1 MNNNM
6 NFAEFFSGASGLGE
20 GFISEGFNPI
30 ATVEVNKHCCETLKT
45 RSAYHYLM
53 NNNNADTYND
63 YLKGKID
70 KDALYSQI
78 PKEVLSQTIHQ
89 EINADNME
97 GIKDSIREQLGSQKL
112 DVILGGPPCQAYSI
126 IGKFKNGY
134 KANDHRL
141 YLYKFY
147 ISFLKEFQ
155 PKIFLFE
162 NVLGLL
168 SLNKGNLFNTIKQ
181 EFEKAG
187 YNIAYKVLDAS
198 QYGVLQKRKRVI
210 LIGIKKYLAI
220 EFNFDLILEE
230 KNQYLVKDLL
240 QDLPKLRTG
249 KYSKKYATETND
261 YLKKF
266 NIRNEQ
272 DNILTCHQSRPH
284 NERDLEIYK
293 IVVQAWNSS
302 KERLKYSKLPSELIT
317 HKNIKSFLDR
327 FKVVAGNMPYSHTMV
342 AHIAKDGHHYIHPDI
357 QQNRS
362 LTVREAA
369 RIQSFPDNYFFEGP
383 RTAQFT
389 QVGNAVP
396 PILSRALAKQIR
408 KLL

>member
-1 MNNNM
+1 MSKNM
-6 NFAEFFSGASGLGE
+6 NFIELFAGASGLGE

-30 ATVEVNKHCCETLKT
+30 ATVEINKHCCETLKT
-45 RSAYHYLM
+45 RSAYHYLV

-89 EINADNME
+89 EINKANMQ
-97 GIKDSIREQLGSQKL
+97 GIKKRIREQLGSQKL

-126 IGKFKNGY
+126 IGKFENGY

-168 SLNKGNLFNTIKQ
+168 SLDKGNLFNTIKQ
-181 EFEKAG
+181 GFEEAG

-210 LIGIKKYLAI
+210 LIGIKKDLDIA
-220 EFNFDLILEE
+220 FNFDL
-230 KNQYLVKDLL
+230 K
-240 QDLPKLRTG
+240 
-249 KYSKKYATETND
+249 
-261 YLKKF
+261 
-266 NIRNEQ
+266 
-272 DNILTCHQSRPH
+272 
-284 NERDLEIYK
+284 
-293 IVVQAWNSS
+293 W
-302 KERLKYSKLPSELIT
+302 
-317 HKNIKSFLDR
+317 
-327 FKVVAGNMPYSHTMV
+327 
-342 AHIAKDGHHYIHPDI
+342 
-357 QQNRS
+357 
-362 LTVREAA
+362 
-369 RIQSFPDNYFFEGP
+369 
-383 RTAQFT
+383 
-389 QVGNAVP
+389 
-396 PILSRALAKQIR
+396 
-408 KLL
+408 